1 MTLPCPAR
9 RGRRAKGSADH
20 GRRCPAPARMS
31 PPPQRVALAATAAD
45 TYLRGKPAVVDWHRP
60 CSTAR
65 AMNQLSVAK
74 VEKGAWEPAVLEAMA
89 RLLPRT
95 YSPNSSILEDE
106 LLRCDTL
113 YVASDAEGLL
123 AFRLVAQVRLL
134 IGAELRRG
142 RYLGL
147 SAVRADRRGSDAAA
161 AIHAR
166 ASWSTR
172 GSRSGS
178 WAFAW
183 CSSPWRIP
191 PLAPDAA
198 HTFDADEGRPR
209 DSSFPDIRVAVASA
223 ASWLGTAHSAR
234 GARFHPARRAR
245 HPGEQRTGRRR
256 LSPGRSGPQARRRRT
271 ARSIQHEQQRTDE
284 GDDHGPCYLAN
295 GVCHPIARRLIRRG
309 TRPPRR

>member
-1 MTLPCPAR
+1 
-9 RGRRAKGSADH
+9 
-20 GRRCPAPARMS
+20 
-31 PPPQRVALAATAAD
+31 
-45 TYLRGKPAVVDWHRP
+45 
-60 CSTAR
+60 
-65 AMNQLSVAK
+65 MNQLSVAK

-166 ASWSTR
+166 FLVDARLEERELGVRLVLFTR
-172 GSRSGS
+172 ADS
-178 WAFAW
+178 
-183 CSSPWRIP
+183 

-234 GARFHPARRAR
+234 GARSILLGVLATPVSS
-245 HPGEQRTGRRR
+245 EQ
-256 LSPGRSGPQARRRRT
+256 AD
-271 ARSIQHEQQRTDE
+271 A
-284 GDDHGPCYLAN
+284 A
-295 GVCHPIARRLIRRG
+295 
-309 TRPPRR
+309 